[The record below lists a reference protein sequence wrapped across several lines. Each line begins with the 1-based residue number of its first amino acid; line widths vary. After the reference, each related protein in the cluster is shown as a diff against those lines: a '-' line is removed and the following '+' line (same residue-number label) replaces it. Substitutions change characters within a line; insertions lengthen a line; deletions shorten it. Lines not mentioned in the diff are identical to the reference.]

1 MNQEVIDS
9 SVNQDT
15 KIISKI
21 EGFKFKNLKPF
32 FFDNQHQIKNYNLKQ
47 ANKRYVYA

>member
-32 FFDNQHQIKNYNLKQ
+32 FLITNIKLKTIT
-47 ANKRYVYA
+47 